1 MNSRSEL
8 LSEPNNCRSA
18 LTSIVGAVL
27 LESLGRWSEENTVSL
42 AQSNA
47 PYSIVDKIT
56 QEEIPAGI
64 QWLRNAAVRFVE
76 LTGLVIV
83 LHFLAYTGM
92 ELFYLVK
99 HREEASPELGDW
111 RFLLWFV
118 VAAGLLI
125 YLKILSKRG
134 SSNSSNDQGAA

>member
-1 MNSRSEL
+1 MEKL
-8 LSEPNNCRSA
+8 
-18 LTSIVGAVL
+18 
-27 LESLGRWSEENTVSL
+27 
-42 AQSNA
+42 
-47 PYSIVDKIT
+47 T

-83 LHFLAYTGM
+83 LHFLTYAAM

-99 HREEASPELGDW
+99 HREDAEPELGDW

-125 YLKILSKRG
+125 YLKILSKMLKRQKMKG
-134 SSNSSNDQGAA
+134 PYSSMNVPN